1 MEREIL
7 VVDDDPQVRRELRA
21 LLEESG
27 FAVREATNEQEAEVA
42 LQRRPT
48 CLLLDIW
55 LGNEPQGGLRILQH
69 IRARGLQLPIVV
81 ISGHGTIE
89 TAVSSIKYGASDFVE
104 KPFRS
109 DQLLHIVRRAI
120 EADSL
125 RRENQELRLRAGP
138 EKELIGESAPLRAL
152 RERVARVAVAGSRV
166 LVTGPAGAGKEV
178 TARQLHALSARAAEP
193 FLAINCA
200 LMHPERIESELF
212 GTEDTT
218 GAYPGLLEQAHRG
231 TLLLDEV
238 ADMPLE
244 TQGKILRTLQEQRF
258 HRVGGVAPIEVDVRV
273 LASSSRDLEAL
284 VQAGAFREEL
294 LYRLNIVELKVPPLS
309 GRPEDIPA
317 LTKHFLR
324 SAAANMGLAE
334 RHIAPETLQAMQ
346 AYSWPG
352 NVRQLRNVIDWL
364 LIMAPGDADEPMG
377 TESLPPE
384 LQPGGRDSTQAA
396 SGTVLHSALLAMPLR
411 EARERFEREYLSSWL
426 DRNDGRIARVADAVG
441 MERSALY
448 RKLRNLNLVSPT
460 PALSNAEVR
469 GDSRSG
475 LRTGSHPNDKPTA
488 ENIVSPEGVKSREIT
503 E

>member
-21 LLEESG
+21 LLEETG
-27 FAVREATNEQEAEVA
+27 FAVREATNEQEAQVA

-48 CLLLDIW
+48 CLLRHLAW
-55 LGNEPQGGLRILQH
+55 Q
-69 IRARGLQLPIVV
+69 RAAACGFCSISAPVACSCQLW
-81 ISGHGTIE
+81 SFQATGTIE

-109 DQLLHIVRRAI
+109 NQLLHIVRRAI

-138 EKELIGESAPLRAL
+138 EKELIGDSAPLRAL

-178 TARQLHALSARAAEP
+178 TARQLHALSARADAP

-212 GTEDTT
+212 GIEDGTS
-218 GAYPGLLEQAHRG
+218 AHPGLLEQAHLG

-258 HRVGGVAPIEVDVRV
+258 HRVGGVAPMEVDVRV
-273 LASSSRDLEAL
+273 IASSNRDLEAL
-284 VQAGAFREEL
+284 VQAGRFREEL
-294 LYRLNIVELKVPPLS
+294 LYRLNIVELKVPPLAS
-309 GRPEDIPA
+309 RPEDIPA
-317 LTKHFLR
+317 LAEHFLR
-324 SAAANMGLAE
+324 SAAANIGLGE
-334 RHIAPETLQAMQ
+334 RHMAPETLQAMQ

-364 LIMAPGDADEPMG
+364 LIMAAGDAAEPIG
-377 TESLPPE
+377 AESLPPE
-384 LQPGGRDSTQAA
+384 LHPGGGEATGTQAA
-396 SGTVLHSALLAMPLR
+396 VDGALLANAL
-411 EARERFEREYLSSWL
+411 ARSPR
-426 DRNDGRIARVADAVG
+426 AV
-441 MERSALY
+441 
-448 RKLRNLNLVSPT
+448 
-460 PALSNAEVR
+460 
-469 GDSRSG
+469 
-475 LRTGSHPNDKPTA
+475 
-488 ENIVSPEGVKSREIT
+488 
-503 E
+503 